1 MGFSV
6 AAASAVILIGLI
18 TFVGVTTASLF
29 YAINQLTILLNTLPN
44 QDLDVQ
50 IELDRVNINASL
62 VQFYVKNTGSKI
74 IFLKNQDFNWNTVI
88 IAYRNNTW
96 HSYLIEDY
104 TVSEIKVQ
112 NSTVSFNVSTHMY
125 INPGEEAKII
135 VSLPADAPN
144 IPTNGTVIVVFFSHY
159 GVSAMKEGVRTA

>member
-18 TFVGVTTASLF
+18 TFIGVVTASLL
-29 YAINQLTILLNTLPN
+29 YAINQLTITLNTLPN
-44 QDLDVQ
+44 RDLDVQ

-62 VQFYVKNTGSKI
+62 VQFYVKNKGSKT
-74 IFLKNQDFNWNTVI
+74 IFLKNQDFNWNSVI

-112 NSTVSFNVSTHMY
+112 NSTVSFNPSIHTY

-144 IPTNGTVIVVFFSHY
+144 IPTNGTVIIVFISHY
-159 GVSAMKEGVRTA
+159 GVSAMKEEVRAA

>member
-6 AAASAVILIGLI
+6 AAASAIILIGLI
-18 TFVGVTTASLF
+18 TFMGVVAASLL
-29 YAINQLTILLNTLPN
+29 YAINQLVILLNALPN
-44 QDLDVQ
+44 RDLDVQ
-50 IELDRVNINASL
+50 IELDRVNINASH
-62 VQFYVKNTGSKI
+62 VQFYVKNKGSKT
-74 IFLKNQDFNWNTVI
+74 IFLKNQDFNWNSVI

-96 HSYLIEDY
+96 RSYLIEDY

-112 NSTVSFNVSTHMY
+112 NSTVSFNPSTHTY

-144 IPTNGTVIVVFFSHY
+144 IPTNGTVIIVFISHY
-159 GVSAMKEGVRTA
+159 GVSAMKEEVRAA

>member
-44 QDLDVQ
+44 QNLDVQ
-50 IELDRVNINASL
+50 IELDRVNINASFL
-62 VQFYVKNTGSKI
+62 QFYVKNTGSKI
-74 IFLKNQDFNWNTVI
+74 IFLKNQDFNWNSVI

-112 NSTVSFNVSTHMY
+112 NSTVSFDVST
-125 INPGEEAKII
+125 
-135 VSLPADAPN
+135 LL
-144 IPTNGTVIVVFFSHY
+144 
-159 GVSAMKEGVRTA
+159 R

>member
-50 IELDRVNINASL
+50 IELDRVNINASF

-144 IPTNGTVIVVFFSHY
+144 IPTDGTVIVVFISHY

>member
-6 AAASAVILIGLI
+6 AAASAAILIGLI
-18 TFVGVTTASLF
+18 TFIGVVAASLL
-29 YAINQLTILLNTLPN
+29 YAINQLTITLNTLPN
-44 QDLDVQ
+44 RDLDVQ

-62 VQFYVKNTGSKI
+62 VQFYVKNKGSKT
-74 IFLKNQDFNWNTVI
+74 IFLKNQDFNWNSVI

-112 NSTVSFNVSTHMY
+112 NSTVSFNPSIHTY

-144 IPTNGTVIVVFFSHY
+144 IPTNGTVIIVFISHY
-159 GVSAMKEGVRTA
+159 GVSAMKEEVRAA

>member
-1 MGFSV
+1 MGFSA

-62 VQFYVKNTGSKI
+62 VQFYVKNTGSKT
-74 IFLKNQDFNWNTVI
+74 IFLKNQDFNWNSVI

-104 TVSEIKVQ
+104 NVSEIKVQ
-112 NSTVSFNVSTHMY
+112 NSTVSFDVSTHMY
-125 INPGEEAKII
+125 INPSEEAKII

-144 IPTNGTVIVVFFSHY
+144 IPTNGTVIVVFISHY
-159 GVSAMKEGVRTA
+159 GVSAMKEGVRTT

>member
-50 IELDRVNINASL
+50 IELDRVNINASF

-144 IPTNGTVIVVFFSHY
+144 IPINGTVIVVFISHY

>member
-6 AAASAVILIGLI
+6 VAASAVILIGLI
-18 TFVGVTTASLF
+18 TFIGVVTASLL
-29 YAINQLTILLNTLPN
+29 YAINQLTITLNTLPN
-44 QDLDVQ
+44 RDLDAQ

-62 VQFYVKNTGSKI
+62 VQFYVKNKGSKT
-74 IFLKNQDFNWNTVI
+74 IFLKNQDFNWNSVI

-112 NSTVSFNVSTHMY
+112 NSTVSFNPSTHAY

-144 IPTNGTVIVVFFSHY
+144 IPTNGTVIIVFISHY
-159 GVSAMKEGVRTA
+159 GASAMKEEVRAS

>member
-50 IELDRVNINASL
+50 IELDRVNINASF

-74 IFLKNQDFNWNTVI
+74 IFLKNQDFNWNSVI

-144 IPTNGTVIVVFFSHY
+144 IPTDGTVIVVFISHY

>member
-1 MGFSV
+1 MGFSA

-50 IELDRVNINASL
+50 IELDRVNINASF

-74 IFLKNQDFNWNTVI
+74 IFLKNQDFNWNSVI

-104 TVSEIKVQ
+104 NVSEIKVQ
-112 NSTVSFNVSTHMY
+112 NSTVSFNVSTHTY

-144 IPTNGTVIVVFFSHY
+144 IPINGTVIVVFISHY
-159 GVSAMKEGVRTA
+159 GVSAMKEGVRTT

>member
-18 TFVGVTTASLF
+18 TFMGVVTASLL
-29 YAINQLTILLNTLPN
+29 YAINQLIILLNTLPN
-44 QDLDVQ
+44 PDLDVQ

-62 VQFYVKNTGSKI
+62 IQFYVKNKGSKT
-74 IFLKNQDFNWNTVI
+74 IFLKNRDFNWNSVI
-88 IAYRNNTW
+88 ISYRNNTW

-112 NSTVSFNVSTHMY
+112 NSTISFNPSTHTY

-144 IPTNGTVIVVFFSHY
+144 IPTNGTVIIVFISHY
-159 GVSAMKEGVRTA
+159 GVSAMKEEVRAA

>member
-6 AAASAVILIGLI
+6 VAASAVILIGLI
-18 TFVGVTTASLF
+18 TFIGVVTASLL
-29 YAINQLTILLNTLPN
+29 YAINQLTITLNTLPN
-44 QDLDVQ
+44 RDLDVQ

-62 VQFYVKNTGSKI
+62 VQFYVKNKGSKT
-74 IFLKNQDFNWNTVI
+74 IFLKNQDFNWNSVI

-112 NSTVSFNVSTHMY
+112 NSTVSFNPSIHTY

-144 IPTNGTVIVVFFSHY
+144 IPTNGTVIIVFISHY
-159 GVSAMKEGVRTA
+159 GVSAMKEEVRAA

>member
-50 IELDRVNINASL
+50 IELDRVNINASF
-62 VQFYVKNTGSKI
+62 VQFYVKNTGSKT
-74 IFLKNQDFNWNTVI
+74 IFLKNQDFNWNSVI

-104 TVSEIKVQ
+104 NVSEIKVQ

-125 INPGEEAKII
+125 INPSEEAKII

-144 IPTNGTVIVVFFSHY
+144 IPTNGTVIVVFISHY

>member
-6 AAASAVILIGLI
+6 AAASAVILMGLI
-18 TFVGVTTASLF
+18 TFVGVTTASLL

-62 VQFYVKNTGSKI
+62 VQFYVKNTGSKT
-74 IFLKNQDFNWNTVI
+74 IFLKNQDFNWNSVI

-104 TVSEIKVQ
+104 NVSEIKVQ
-112 NSTVSFNVSTHMY
+112 NSTVSFDVSTHMY
-125 INPGEEAKII
+125 INPSEEAKII

-144 IPTNGTVIVVFFSHY
+144 IPTNGTVIVVFISHY

>member
-6 AAASAVILIGLI
+6 AAASAIILIGLV
-18 TFVGVTTASLF
+18 TFIGVVTASLL
-29 YAINQLTILLNTLPN
+29 YAMNQLIILLNALPN
-44 QDLDVQ
+44 QDLNVQ

-62 VQFYVKNTGSKI
+62 VQFYVKNKGSKT
-74 IFLKNQDFNWNTVI
+74 IFLKNQDFNWNSVI

-112 NSTVSFNVSTHMY
+112 NSTVSFNPSIHTY

-144 IPTNGTVIVVFFSHY
+144 IPTNGTVIIVFISHY
-159 GVSAMKEGVRTA
+159 GVSAMKEEVRAA

>member
-50 IELDRVNINASL
+50 IELDRVNINASF

-74 IFLKNQDFNWNTVI
+74 IFLKNQDFNWNSVI

>member
-18 TFVGVTTASLF
+18 TFIGVVTASVL
-29 YAINQLTILLNTLPN
+29 YAINQLIILLNTLPN

-62 VQFYVKNTGSKI
+62 VQFYVKNKGSKT
-74 IFLKNQDFNWNTVI
+74 IFLKNQDFNWNSVI

-112 NSTVSFNVSTHMY
+112 NSTVSFNPSTHNY

-144 IPTNGTVIVVFFSHY
+144 IPTNGTVIIVFISHY
-159 GVSAMKEGVRTA
+159 GVSAMKEEVRAA

>member
-6 AAASAVILIGLI
+6 AAASAIILIGLV
-18 TFVGVTTASLF
+18 TFIGVVTASLL
-29 YAINQLTILLNTLPN
+29 YAMNQLIILLNALPN
-44 QDLDVQ
+44 QDLNVQ

-62 VQFYVKNTGSKI
+62 VQFYVKNKGSKT
-74 IFLKNQDFNWNTVI
+74 IFLKNQDFNWNSVI

-112 NSTVSFNVSTHMY
+112 NSTISFNPSTHTY

-144 IPTNGTVIVVFFSHY
+144 IPTNGTVIIVFISHY
-159 GVSAMKEGVRTA
+159 GVSAMKEGVRAA

>member
-6 AAASAVILIGLI
+6 VAASAVILIGLI
-18 TFVGVTTASLF
+18 TFIGVVTASLL
-29 YAINQLTILLNTLPN
+29 YAINQLTITLNTLPN
-44 QDLDVQ
+44 RDLDVQ

-62 VQFYVKNTGSKI
+62 VQFYVKNKGSKT
-74 IFLKNQDFNWNTVI
+74 IFLKNQDFNWNSVI

-112 NSTVSFNVSTHMY
+112 NSTVSFNPSTHTY

-144 IPTNGTVIVVFFSHY
+144 IPTNGTVIIVFISHY
-159 GVSAMKEGVRTA
+159 GVSAMKEEVRAA

>member
-18 TFVGVTTASLF
+18 TFIGVVTASLL
-29 YAINQLTILLNTLPN
+29 YAINQLIILLNTLPN

-62 VQFYVKNTGSKI
+62 VQFYVKNKGSKT
-74 IFLKNQDFNWNTVI
+74 IFLKNQDFNWNSVI

-112 NSTVSFNVSTHMY
+112 NSTVSFNPSTHTY

-144 IPTNGTVIVVFFSHY
+144 IPANGTVIIVFISHY
-159 GVSAMKEGVRTA
+159 GVSAMKEEVRAA

>member
-50 IELDRVNINASL
+50 IELDRVNINASF

-74 IFLKNQDFNWNTVI
+74 IFLKNQDFNWNSVI

-125 INPGEEAKII
+125 INPSEEAKII

-144 IPTNGTVIVVFFSHY
+144 IPTDGTVIVVFISHY

>member
-50 IELDRVNINASL
+50 IELDRVNINASF
-62 VQFYVKNTGSKI
+62 VQFYVKNTGSKT
-74 IFLKNQDFNWNTVI
+74 IFLKNQDFNWNSVI

-112 NSTVSFNVSTHMY
+112 NSTISFNPSTHTY

-144 IPTNGTVIVVFFSHY
+144 IPINGTVIIVFISHY
-159 GVSAMKEGVRTA
+159 GVSAMKEGVRAS

>member
-18 TFVGVTTASLF
+18 TFMGVVTASLL
-29 YAINQLTILLNTLPN
+29 YAINQLIILLNTLPN
-44 QDLDVQ
+44 PDLDVQ

-62 VQFYVKNTGSKI
+62 IQFYVKNKGSKT
-74 IFLKNQDFNWNTVI
+74 IFLKNRDFNWNSVI
-88 IAYRNNTW
+88 ISYRNNTW

-112 NSTVSFNVSTHMY
+112 NSTISFNPSTHTY

-144 IPTNGTVIVVFFSHY
+144 IPTNGTVIIVFISHY
-159 GVSAMKEGVRTA
+159 GVSAIKEGVRAA

>member
-50 IELDRVNINASL
+50 IELDRVNINASF

-74 IFLKNQDFNWNTVI
+74 IFLKNQDFNWNSVI

-112 NSTVSFNVSTHMY
+112 NSTVSFNVSTHTY

-144 IPTNGTVIVVFFSHY
+144 IPTDGTVIVVFISHY

>member
-18 TFVGVTTASLF
+18 TFMGVATASLL
-29 YAINQLTILLNTLPN
+29 YAINHLIILLNTLPN

-62 VQFYVKNTGSKI
+62 VQFYVKNKGSKT
-74 IFLKNQDFNWNTVI
+74 IFLKNRDFNWNSVI

-112 NSTVSFNVSTHMY
+112 NSTVSFNPSTHNY

-135 VSLPADAPN
+135 VSLPTDAPN
-144 IPTNGTVIVVFFSHY
+144 IPTNGTVIIVFISHY
-159 GVSAMKEGVRTA
+159 GVSAMKEGVRAA

>member
-50 IELDRVNINASL
+50 IELDRVNINASF

-74 IFLKNQDFNWNTVI
+74 IFLKNQDFNWNSVI

-112 NSTVSFNVSTHMY
+112 NSTVSFNVSTHTY

-135 VSLPADAPN
+135 VSLPTDAPN
-144 IPTNGTVIVVFFSHY
+144 IPINGTVIVVFISHY